1 MRSSS
6 RAKRGSARPPC
17 GASASNAPRR
27 RATTWRSPGWA
38 NFETKLSYSA
48 LGDLFDDVPEDTV
61 ATLPPPQRKALDL
74 ALLRAETNGIQP
86 DPRAVALGALGA
98 LRAVAAERPVLLAID
113 DIQWLDSPSAQ
124 VLRFVVRRLKG
135 HPIGV
140 LATMRLGEGLTNPVP
155 LEGIGP
161 EGAQRIFVGPLPAD
175 AFGKLIRERLGTEVP
190 HTVAERVHDAS
201 GGNPFFGLEIARE
214 LSRRGALA
222 PGASSSLPDVRP
234 PWCERGSRTCR
245 RTADVRCASPRR
257 LHDPRCA
264 WCRTRGSALRPRGRS
279 PKPRRPASSGWTA
292 VASPSRIR

>member
-1 MRSSS
+1 M
-6 RAKRGSARPPC
+6 GEL
-17 GASASNAPRR
+17 
-27 RATTWRSPGWA
+27 
-38 NFETKLSYSA
+38 ETKLSYSA

-161 EGAQRIFVGPLPAD
+161 EGAQRIFVGPLPAH

-201 GGNPFFGLEIARE
+201 GGNPFFGLED
-214 LSRRGALA
+214 RR
-222 PGASSSLPDVRP
+222 ASFRDVEPWPPVHRCRCPTMRP
-234 PWCERGSRTCR
+234 PWCERDPAPVAGQPTCAVHR
-245 RTADVRCASPRR
+245 RGGCTTHGAPGVGRGARRCD
-257 LHDPRCA
+257 LGCA
-264 WCRTRGSALRPRGRS
+264 